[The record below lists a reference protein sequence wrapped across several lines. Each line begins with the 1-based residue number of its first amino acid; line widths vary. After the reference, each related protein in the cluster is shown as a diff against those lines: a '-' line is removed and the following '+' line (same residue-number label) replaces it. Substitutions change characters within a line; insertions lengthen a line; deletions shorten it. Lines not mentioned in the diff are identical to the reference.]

1 MHLSTAVKVA
11 GAIFVLASGLGFLF
25 ENFWVFL
32 AGQVL
37 LLAWV
42 GAVLLGPAGSDA

>member
-32 AGQVL
+32 AGQLL

-42 GAVLLGPAGSDA
+42 GAVLVGPAGDNG

>member
-11 GAIFVLASGLGFLF
+11 GAIFVVASAIGFLM

-37 LLAWV
+37 LVAWL
-42 GAVLLGPAGSDA
+42 GAVLVGPAGSDA

>member
-1 MHLSTAVKVA
+1 MHLSTAVKIA
-11 GAIFVLASGLGFLF
+11 GAIFVIASGIGFLM

-37 LLAWV
+37 LVAWL
-42 GAVLLGPAGSDA
+42 GAVLVGPAGEA